1 MLRYPTKKS
10 TQKENDYYA
19 RVMLNHK
26 EFWNSHI
33 AINSFE
39 AIANDTDF
47 TD

>member
-10 TQKENDYYA
+10 TQKENDCYA
-19 RVMLNHK
+19 RVMLDHK
-26 EFWNSHI
+26 EFWNSRV
-33 AINSFE
+33 AVKFFE